1 MAHFL
6 SNLATF
12 FSGVVIAAI
21 CSWELALLTLVVV
34 PLVLV
39 IGATYTKKMNSTSAA
54 KTLYSSQATSMVQEV
69 KEISLI
75 TILLLSLLDIKSI
88 RTDISTFTTNS
99 RITDHISNQNSICIC
114 WRESCCQSFLGVHGQ
129 TVFHIQRRGTD
140 KRRGNRD
147 VANRDLLFL
156 GSDHMGWCYCSH

>member
-54 KTLYSSQATSMVQEV
+54 KTLYSSQAYFKSKQYLHLLARIVLSKLSRSAWPDSISYP
-69 KEISLI
+69 KE
-75 TILLLSLLDIKSI
+75 
-88 RTDISTFTTNS
+88 R
-99 RITDHISNQNSICIC
+99 H
-114 WRESCCQSFLGVHGQ
+114 
-129 TVFHIQRRGTD
+129 
-140 KRRGNRD
+140 
-147 VANRDLLFL
+147 
-156 GSDHMGWCYCSH
+156 